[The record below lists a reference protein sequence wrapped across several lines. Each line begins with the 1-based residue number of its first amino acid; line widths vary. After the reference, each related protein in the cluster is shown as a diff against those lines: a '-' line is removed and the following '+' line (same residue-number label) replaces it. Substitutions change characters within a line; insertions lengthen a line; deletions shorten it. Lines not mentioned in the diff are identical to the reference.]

1 MRKKD
6 VVEHG
11 VLYASTLFFAYRTLC
26 STTQSLVDIGDFFS
40 AFKMATKL
48 LHAKWF

>member
-1 MRKKD
+1 MIFANNHEKKD

-11 VLYASTLFFAYRTLC
+11 VLYAKKRVDAYRTLC

-40 AFKMATKL
+40 AFSK
-48 LHAKWF
+48 

>member
-1 MRKKD
+1 MIFANNHEKKD

-11 VLYASTLFFAYRTLC
+11 VLYAKKRVDAYRTLC

-40 AFKMATKL
+40 AFHK
-48 LHAKWF
+48 

>member
-1 MRKKD
+1 MIFANNHEKKD

-40 AFKMATKL
+40 AFYN
-48 LHAKWF
+48 